1 MMQRHNKGVMIS
13 SLVASTMHGGAGYLV
28 SGQISNGILLEELC
42 VISPSHAD
50 LPAVSDVII
59 FSAYES
65 GKLKTLCSKCHAEAA
80 ILEESSRMAE
90 T

>member
-13 SLVASTMHGGAGYLV
+13 SLASSTMHGGAGYLV

-59 FSAYES
+59 FSAHES
-65 GKLKTLCSKCHAEAA
+65 AKSTVHQLNAEAA
-80 ILEESSRMAE
+80 VLKESNRMAE